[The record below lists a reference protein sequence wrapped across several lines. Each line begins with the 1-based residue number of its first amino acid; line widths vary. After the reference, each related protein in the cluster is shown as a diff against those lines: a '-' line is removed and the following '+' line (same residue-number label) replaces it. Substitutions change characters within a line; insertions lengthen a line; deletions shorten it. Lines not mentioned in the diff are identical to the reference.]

1 MSLITA
7 KMSAQRQLRIRKD
20 CIRTIEPIKGFSSC
34 FCIVRDNSE
43 YDKGDFEL
51 EEPYTYKT
59 GFSFKTMYK
68 YVGFEGFLKTLKTGL
83 LFKEPSLWPD
93 PYESLFYNAK
103 YYNIDNHSTPHPM
116 YACCFTIG
124 EETEASWKQYVG
136 GSGLNARCVRIKLDF
151 NRLLLYLD
159 KFAEDHQCKV
169 YIGAVT
175 YRVTEQDIE
184 LLLEDGTK
192 LNSFWMSKFSLN
204 TYLSLILLKRPAYY
218 NEKEVRI
225 LIVPKYGD
233 SVGLNGKLF
242 VETSMKWYELVKEV
256 MLAPDCSD
264 EEVKFLKWVCSQNGI
279 LCPVIKSTLNE
290 KHPDVEIR
298 PVKPQE
304 SFIVDI
310 YDLL

>member
-1 MSLITA
+1 MSLIVTQ
-7 KMSAQRQLRIRKD
+7 MSPRRKLRIRKD
-20 CIRTIEPIKGFSSC
+20 CIRDIVPIVDYSNCYGL
-34 FCIVRDNSE
+34 VRDNSTN
-43 YDKGDFEL
+43 DKGDFEY
-51 EEPYTYKT
+51 EEPLTYRT
-59 GFSFKTMYK
+59 GFSLKAIYK
-68 YVGFEGFLKTLKTGL
+68 YIDIEGFIKLLKTGI
-83 LFKEPSLWPD
+83 LFKEPSLWND
-93 PYESLFYNAK
+93 PYEKLFYNAK
-103 YYNIDNHSTPHPM
+103 YIDIDSTPHPI
-116 YACCFTIG
+116 YACCFTAG

-136 GSGLNARCVRIKLDF
+136 SSGLNARCVRIKLDL
-151 NRLLLYLD
+151 NRLLLHLD

-192 LNSFWMSKFSLN
+192 LNSFWMTKFSLN
-204 TYLSLILLKRPAYY
+204 TYLSLMLLKRPAYY

-225 LIVPKYGD
+225 LVVPKYGD
-233 SVGLNGKLF
+233 SVGVNGKVF
-242 VETSMKWYELVKEV
+242 VETSMKWCELVKEV
-256 MLAPDCSD
+256 MLDPDCSD

-279 LCPVIKSTLNE
+279 VCPVIKSTLNE